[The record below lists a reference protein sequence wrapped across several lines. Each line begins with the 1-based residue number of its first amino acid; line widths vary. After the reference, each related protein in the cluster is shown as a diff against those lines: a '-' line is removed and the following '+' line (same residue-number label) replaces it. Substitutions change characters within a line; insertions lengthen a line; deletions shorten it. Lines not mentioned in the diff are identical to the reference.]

1 MLPNCKRCFKETKV
15 ETFSYN
21 SAKFS
26 FNLTFSG
33 WNLFK
38 RSTNCN
44 WKVLFKPKLLIS
56 QAAVLTLSFIH
67 IGQIVLYIWLL
78 KQQKVNYLMLLEFGK
93 QLILII
99 ITGRLLQCCE
109 KRLSKT
115 SISSENRAFQD
126 CDAKGVLQFFDVL
139 MFSH

>member
-1 MLPNCKRCFKETKV
+1 
-15 ETFSYN
+15 
-21 SAKFS
+21 
-26 FNLTFSG
+26 
-33 WNLFK
+33 
-38 RSTNCN
+38 
-44 WKVLFKPKLLIS
+44 
-56 QAAVLTLSFIH
+56 
-67 IGQIVLYIWLL
+67 
-78 KQQKVNYLMLLEFGK
+78 MLLEFGK

-139 MFSH
+139 MFSHWQLMEIYVFLSGPTFTVKRYFSYRFSKYPFMSAHEYFWKHLYYLVLDFFNNFITFYRFIAQIENYEQIKRCSSKKLNIFK